1 MTDSLKS
8 QAVKGVV
15 WSAVERFS
23 VQGIQFVLSIII
35 ARLVA
40 PSEYGLIAMLG
51 IFLAIAQTFI
61 DSGFSNALIQ
71 KKDRTEV
78 DFSTVFYFNIVVSL
92 VVYLIL
98 FLSAPYIA
106 LFYKEPL
113 LDIITKWVG
122 LNIIIS
128 ALSIVQRAKLTI
140 QLNFKTQA
148 KASLIAVVVSGICG
162 ITMAYYGYGVWALVC
177 QSLLNN
183 LLSTILLWVFARWM
197 PAFIFS
203 WQSFKGLFSFG
214 SKLLLSGL
222 LHTIYLNLYTLV
234 IGRRYSAT
242 DVGYYNRSYSIAQY
256 PSVNIVGV
264 ITRAIYPIQCEMQH
278 DEERLCSSFIQYLR
292 MSCYIIFP
300 LMIGL
305 AVLSK
310 PMVLILLTDKWAPM
324 SDLLSILCIAYMW
337 YPVMVINNQMLNVR
351 GRSDYF
357 LKAEIIKKIVA
368 IVVLLVTMPLGLR
381 ILCLGIL
388 FYNILDIVI
397 IIVFAKKVINTGF
410 RQQFQAILPIF
421 LVSVGMGVVTHLFL
435 LINSNVYI
443 QLFSGIFIGA
453 VCLVFFSFVFR
464 IKEFSYLLSYLKIKN
479 IING

>member
-1 MTDSLKS
+1 MADSLKS

-51 IFLAIAQTFI
+51 IFLAIAQTFL

-71 KKDRTEV
+71 KKDRTEE

-148 KASLIAVVVSGICG
+148 KASLIAVVISGICG

-183 LLSTILLWVFARWM
+183 LLNTLLLWVFARWM

-203 WQSFKGLFSFG
+203 WQSFRGLFSFG

-222 LHTIYLNLYTLV
+222 LNTIYLNLYTLV
-234 IGRRYSAT
+234 IGRKYSAT

-278 DEERLCSSFIQYLR
+278 DEERLESSFIQYLQ

-300 LMIGL
+300 LMVGL

-310 PMVLILLTDKWAPM
+310 PMVLVLLTDKWASM
-324 SDLLSILCIAYMW
+324 SELLSILCIAYMW

-368 IVVLLVTMPLGLR
+368 IVILLLTIPLGLK
-381 ILCLGIL
+381 ILCFGIL
-388 FYNILDIVI
+388 FYNILDMGI
-397 IIVFAKKVINTGF
+397 IIVFTKKVMNTGF

-421 LVSVGMGVVTHLFL
+421 LVSIGVGVVTHLFL
-435 LINSNVYI
+435 LIISNVYI
-443 QLFSGIFIGA
+443 QLFGGLFIGA
-453 VCLVFFSFVFR
+453 VCLAFFSFVFR
-464 IKEFSYLLSYLKIKN
+464 IKEFSYLLSYLKIKKYN
-479 IING
+479 K

>member
-1 MTDSLKS
+1 MSDSLKS
-8 QAVKGVV
+8 QAVRGVL

-61 DSGFSNALIQ
+61 ESGFSNALIQ
-71 KKDRTEV
+71 KKDRTEI

-148 KASLIAVVVSGICG
+148 KASLIAVIVSGICG

-183 LLSTILLWVFARWM
+183 LLNTLLLWVFARWM

-234 IGRRYSAT
+234 IGRKYSAT
-242 DVGYYNRSYSIAQY
+242 DVGYYNRSYSLAQY

-278 DEERLCSSFIQYLR
+278 DEERLSSSFIQYLR

-300 LMIGL
+300 LMVGL

-310 PMVLILLTDKWAPM
+310 PMVLVLLTDKWVSM
-324 SDLLSILCIAYMW
+324 SELLSILCIAYMW

-368 IVVLLVTMPLGLR
+368 IVILLLTMPLGLK

-388 FYNILDIVI
+388 SYNILDMGI
-397 IIVFAKKVINTGF
+397 IIVFTKKVMNTGF

-421 LVSVGMGVVTHLFL
+421 LVSIGVGVVTHLFL
-435 LINSNVYI
+435 LIISNVYI
-443 QLFSGIFIGA
+443 QLFGGLLIGA

-464 IKEFSYLLSYLKIKN
+464 IKEFSYLLSYLKIKKYN
-479 IING
+479 K

>member
-1 MTDSLKS
+1 MADSLKS

-148 KASLIAVVVSGICG
+148 KASLIAVVISGICG

-183 LLSTILLWVFARWM
+183 LLNTLLLWVFARWM
-197 PAFIFS
+197 PTFIFS

-278 DEERLCSSFIQYLR
+278 DEERLSSSFIQYLR

-310 PMVLILLTDKWAPM
+310 PMVLILLTDKWASM

-368 IVVLLVTMPLGLR
+368 IVILLLTMPLGLK
-381 ILCLGIL
+381 ILCFGIL
-388 FYNILDIVI
+388 FYNILDMAI
-397 IIVFAKKVINTGF
+397 IIVFTKKVMNTGF
-410 RQQFQAILPIF
+410 RQQFGAILPIF
-421 LVSVGMGVVTHLFL
+421 LVSVGMGVVIHLFL
-435 LINSNVYI
+435 LINSNINI
-443 QLFSGIFIGA
+443 QLFGGIFIGSITLA
-453 VCLVFFSFVFR
+453 FFSFIFS
-464 IKEFSYLLSYLKIKN
+464 IKEFGYLLSYLKIKK
-479 IING
+479 IQ

>member
-1 MTDSLKS
+1 MADSLKS

-71 KKDRTEV
+71 KKDRTEI

-162 ITMAYYGYGVWALVC
+162 IIMAYYGYGVWALVC

-183 LLSTILLWVFARWM
+183 LLNTLFLWIFAHWYPLWVFS
-197 PAFIFS
+197 FS
-203 WQSFKGLFSFG
+203 SFRVLFSFG
-214 SKLLLSGL
+214 SKLLFSGL
-222 LHTIYLNLYTLV
+222 LHTIYLNMYSLV
-234 IGRRYSAT
+234 IGRTYSSEM
-242 DVGYYNRSYSIAQY
+242 VGYYNRAYQFASF
-256 PSVNIVGV
+256 PSVNILGMISRV
-264 ITRAIYPIQCEMQH
+264 IYPIQCNLQNDKLKSRELLLIYL
-278 DEERLCSSFIQYLR
+278 RLCSFL
-292 MSCYIIFP
+292 MFP
-300 LMIGL
+300 LLIIM
-305 AVLSK
+305 AVVADDFILLILSK
-310 PMVLILLTDKWAPM
+310 KWLP
-324 SDLLSILCIAYMW
+324 SGNLLSILCISYLF
-337 YPVMVINNQMLNVR
+337 YPLLMVNGSFLNSM
-351 GRSDYF
+351 GRSDLV
-357 LKAEIIKKIVA
+357 LKAEFIKKIVA
-368 IVVLLVTMPLGLR
+368 VLVLIFTISFGIEIVCWGFF
-381 ILCLGIL
+381 
-388 FYNILDIVI
+388 FYNVFDYFIMTIYQKKILNV
-397 IIVFAKKVINTGF
+397 GF
-410 RQQFQAILPIF
+410 RQQILALLPIF
-421 LVSVGMGVVTHLFL
+421 TLSSVLSLFL
-435 LINSNVYI
+435 VGIHLCLSDSLLRLIFCVFGGMLLYLI
-443 QLFSGIFIGA
+443 LAFLFRMKEVDLIF
-453 VCLVFFSFVFR
+453 
-464 IKEFSYLLSYLKIKN
+464 KLKIK
-479 IING
+479 

>member
-1 MTDSLKS
+1 MADSLKS

-148 KASLIAVVVSGICG
+148 KASLIAVVISGICG

-183 LLSTILLWVFARWM
+183 LLNTLLLWVFARWM

-278 DEERLCSSFIQYLR
+278 DEERLGSSFIQYLR

-310 PMVLILLTDKWAPM
+310 PVVLILLTEKWVSM
-324 SDLLSILCIAYMW
+324 SELLSILCIAYMW

-357 LKAEIIKKIVA
+357 LKAEIIKKAVA
-368 IVVLLVTMPLGLR
+368 VAVLLVTMPFGLK
-381 ILCLGIL
+381 ILCFGIL
-388 FYNILDIVI
+388 FYNILDMGI
-397 IIVFAKKVINTGF
+397 IIVFTKKVMNTGF

-421 LVSVGMGVVTHLFL
+421 LVSIGVGVVTHLFL
-435 LINSNVYI
+435 LIISNVYI
-443 QLFSGIFIGA
+443 QLFGGLFIGA
-453 VCLVFFSFVFR
+453 VCLAFFSFVFR
-464 IKEFSYLLSYLKIKN
+464 IKEFSYLLSYLKIKKYN
-479 IING
+479 K

>member
-1 MTDSLKS
+1 MADSLKS

-122 LNIIIS
+122 VNIIIS

-183 LLSTILLWVFARWM
+183 LLNTLLLWVFARWM

-234 IGRRYSAT
+234 IGRKYSAT

-264 ITRAIYPIQCEMQH
+264 ISRAIYPIQCGIQN
-278 DEERLCSSFIQYLR
+278 DEERLNRSFIQYLR
-292 MSCYIIFP
+292 ISCCIVVP
-300 LMIGL
+300 LMLLL
-305 AVLSK
+305 AALSK
-310 PMVLILLTDKWAPM
+310 PLILIMLTERWLPAAE
-324 SDLLSILCIAYMW
+324 ILCILLCAYSL
-337 YPVMVINNQMLNVR
+337 YPIMYISWQMLNVR
-351 GRSDYF
+351 GRSDLS
-357 LKAEIIKKIVA
+357 LKSEVLKKTVA
-368 IVVLLVTMPLGLR
+368 IIVLLSTISLGMKQ
-381 ILCLGIL
+381 ICLGIFL
-388 FYNILDIVI
+388 YNICDVVI
-397 IIVFAKKVINTGF
+397 ITFCLKKVLTISLREIVKNV
-410 RQQFQAILPIF
+410 LPIYVISLLMAVCVYMITFIFSVPAVQILVGTLLGF
-421 LVSVGMGVVTHLFL
+421 LILILLSRIWGLKEFNVFFL
-435 LINSNVYI
+435 LI
-443 QLFSGIFIGA
+443 
-453 VCLVFFSFVFR
+453 
-464 IKEFSYLLSYLKIKN
+464 KK
-479 IING
+479 

>member
-1 MTDSLKS
+1 MADSLKS

-71 KKDRTEV
+71 KKDRTEE

-148 KASLIAVVVSGICG
+148 KASLIAVVISGICG

-183 LLSTILLWVFARWM
+183 LLSTLLLWVFARWM

-310 PMVLILLTDKWAPM
+310 PMVLILLTDKWAFM

-368 IVVLLVTMPLGLR
+368 IIVLLVTMPLGLR

-388 FYNILDIVI
+388 FYNILDMVI
-397 IIVFAKKVINTGF
+397 IIVFTKKVMNTGF

-443 QLFSGIFIGA
+443 QLFGGIFIGA
-453 VCLVFFSFVFR
+453 VCLAFLSFVFR
-464 IKEFSYLLSYLKIKN
+464 IKEFSYLLSYLKIIK
-479 IING
+479 I

>member
-1 MTDSLKS
+1 MSDSLKS
-8 QAVKGVV
+8 QAVRGVL

-71 KKDRTEV
+71 KKDRTEI

-92 VVYLIL
+92 VAYLIL

-113 LDIITKWVG
+113 LDIITKCVG
-122 LNIIIS
+122 FNIIIS

-148 KASLIAVVVSGICG
+148 KASLIAVIVSGICG

-183 LLSTILLWVFARWM
+183 LLNTLLLWMFARWM

-234 IGRRYSAT
+234 IGRKYSAT
-242 DVGYYNRSYSIAQY
+242 DVGYYNRSYSLAQY
-256 PSVNIVGV
+256 PSVNIVGI

-278 DEERLCSSFIQYLR
+278 DEERLSSSFILYLR

-300 LMIGL
+300 LMVGL

-310 PMVLILLTDKWAPM
+310 PMVLVLLTDKWASM
-324 SDLLSILCIAYMW
+324 SELLSILCIAYMW
-337 YPVMVINNQMLNVR
+337 YPVMVINNQMLNVK

-368 IVVLLVTMPLGLR
+368 IVILLLTMPLGLK
-381 ILCLGIL
+381 ILCFGIL
-388 FYNILDIVI
+388 FYNILDMGI
-397 IIVFAKKVINTGF
+397 IIVFTKKVMNTGF

-421 LVSVGMGVVTHLFL
+421 LVSIGVGVVTHLFL
-435 LINSNVYI
+435 LIISNVYI
-443 QLFSGIFIGA
+443 QLFGGLLIGA

-464 IKEFSYLLSYLKIKN
+464 IKEFNYLLSYLKIKKYN
-479 IING
+479 K

>member
-1 MTDSLKS
+1 MSDSLKS
-8 QAVKGVV
+8 QAIRGVL

-71 KKDRTEV
+71 KKDRTEI

-92 VVYLIL
+92 VAYLIL
-98 FLSAPYIA
+98 FFSAPYIA

-122 LNIIIS
+122 FNIIIS

-148 KASLIAVVVSGICG
+148 KASLIAVIVSGICG

-183 LLSTILLWVFARWM
+183 LLNTLLLWSFTKWI
-197 PAFIFS
+197 PACIFS
-203 WQSFKGLFSFG
+203 WQSFKKLFSFG

-234 IGRRYSAT
+234 IGRKYSAT
-242 DVGYYNRSYSIAQY
+242 DVGYYNRSYSLAQY

-278 DEERLCSSFIQYLR
+278 EEERLSSSFIQYLR
-292 MSCYIIFP
+292 MSCYVIFP
-300 LMIGL
+300 LMVGL

-310 PMVLILLTDKWAPM
+310 PMVLVLLTDKWASM
-324 SDLLSILCIAYMW
+324 SELLSILCIAYMW

-368 IVVLLVTMPLGLR
+368 IVILLLTMPLGLK
-381 ILCLGIL
+381 ILCFGIL
-388 FYNILDIVI
+388 FYNILDMGI
-397 IIVFAKKVINTGF
+397 IIVFTKKVMSTGF

-421 LVSVGMGVVTHLFL
+421 LVSIGVGVVTHLFL
-435 LINSNVYI
+435 LIISNVYI
-443 QLFSGIFIGA
+443 QLFGGFLIGV
-453 VCLVFFSFVFR
+453 VCLAFFSFVFR
-464 IKEFSYLLSYLKIKN
+464 IKEFGYLLSYLRIKKA
-479 IING
+479 

>member
-1 MTDSLKS
+1 MADSLKS

-122 LNIIIS
+122 VNIIIS

-148 KASLIAVVVSGICG
+148 KASLIAVIISGICG

-183 LLSTILLWVFARWM
+183 LLSTLLLWVFARWM

-234 IGRRYSAT
+234 IGKRYSAT
-242 DVGYYNRSYSIAQY
+242 DVGYYNRSFNFAQF
-256 PSVNIVGV
+256 PSVNIMNIFSRVV
-264 ITRAIYPIQCEMQH
+264 YPMQCELQS
-278 DEERLCSSFIQYLR
+278 DRVLLDKVFIQFLR
-292 MSCYIIFP
+292 LSCFIVFP
-300 LMIGL
+300 LMILL

-310 PMVLILLTDKWAPM
+310 PLVLFLLTEKWKVVG
-324 SDLLSILCIAYMW
+324 DLLPILCASYMF
-337 YPVMVINNQMLNVR
+337 YPIIVVNNQMLNVA
-351 GRSDYF
+351 GRSDFF
-357 LKAEIIKKIVA
+357 LKAEFVKKTVS
-368 IVVLLVTMPLGLR
+368 IVVLVITMRYSLV
-381 ILCLGIL
+381 ILCFGLL
-388 FYNILDIVI
+388 FYNFSDSI
-397 IIVFAKKVINTGF
+397 IAIWYAKRVNT
-410 RQQFQAILPIF
+410 
-421 LVSVGMGVVTHLFL
+421 
-435 LINSNVYI
+435 
-443 QLFSGIFIGA
+443 IG
-453 VCLVFFSFVFR
+453 
-464 IKEFSYLLSYLKIKN
+464 YLAQIKN
-479 IING
+479 ICPILLLSLGMGAFVMAIIYFLSSTLLQLSLGLFGGLLFYCLGVYLFKFDERLSINYILKRCAK

>member
-1 MTDSLKS
+1 MADSLKS

-61 DSGFSNALIQ
+61 DSGFSNALVQ

-148 KASLIAVVVSGICG
+148 KASLIAVVISGICG

-183 LLSTILLWVFARWM
+183 LLSTVFLWSFAKWM
-197 PAFIFS
+197 PACIFS
-203 WQSFKGLFSFG
+203 WKSFKGLFSFG

-222 LHTIYLNLYTLV
+222 LNTIYLNLYTLV
-234 IGRRYSAT
+234 IGRKYSAT

-278 DEERLCSSFIQYLR
+278 DEERLESSFIQYLR

-300 LMIGL
+300 LMVGL

-310 PMVLILLTDKWAPM
+310 PMVLVLLTDKWASM
-324 SDLLSILCIAYMW
+324 SELLSILCIAYMW

-368 IVVLLVTMPLGLR
+368 IVILLLTIPLGLK
-381 ILCLGIL
+381 ILCFGIL
-388 FYNILDIVI
+388 FYNILDMAI
-397 IIVFAKKVINTGF
+397 IIVFTKKVMNTGF
-410 RQQFQAILPIF
+410 RQQFGAILPIF
-421 LVSVGMGVVTHLFL
+421 LVSVGMGVVIHLFL
-435 LINSNVYI
+435 LINSNINI
-443 QLFSGIFIGA
+443 QLFGGIFIGSITLA
-453 VCLVFFSFVFR
+453 FFSFIFS
-464 IKEFSYLLSYLKIKN
+464 IKEFGYLLSYLKIKK
-479 IING
+479 IQ

>member
-1 MTDSLKS
+1 MSDSLKS
-8 QAVKGVV
+8 QAVRGVL

-61 DSGFSNALIQ
+61 ESGFSNALIQ
-71 KKDRTEV
+71 KKDRTEI

-148 KASLIAVVVSGICG
+148 KASLIAVIVSGICG

-183 LLSTILLWVFARWM
+183 LLNTLLLWVFARWM

-234 IGRRYSAT
+234 IGRKYSAT
-242 DVGYYNRSYSIAQY
+242 DVGYYNRSYSLAQY

-278 DEERLCSSFIQYLR
+278 DEERLSSSFIQYLR

-300 LMIGL
+300 LMVGL

-310 PMVLILLTDKWAPM
+310 PMVLVLLTDKWASM
-324 SDLLSILCIAYMW
+324 SELLSILCIAYMW
-337 YPVMVINNQMLNVR
+337 YPVMVINNQMLNVK

-368 IVVLLVTMPLGLR
+368 IVILLLTMPLGLK
-381 ILCLGIL
+381 ILCFGIL
-388 FYNILDIVI
+388 FYNILDMGI
-397 IIVFAKKVINTGF
+397 IIVFTKKVMNTGF

-421 LVSVGMGVVTHLFL
+421 LVSIGVGVVTHLFL
-435 LINSNVYI
+435 LIISNVYI
-443 QLFSGIFIGA
+443 QLFGGLLIGA

-464 IKEFSYLLSYLKIKN
+464 IKEFNYLLSYLKIKKYN
-479 IING
+479 K

>member
-1 MTDSLKS
+1 MSDSLKS
-8 QAVKGVV
+8 QAVRGVL

-61 DSGFSNALIQ
+61 ESGFSNALIQ
-71 KKDRTEV
+71 KKDRTEI

-148 KASLIAVVVSGICG
+148 KASLIAVIVSGICG

-183 LLSTILLWVFARWM
+183 LLNTLLLWVFARWM

-234 IGRRYSAT
+234 IGRKYSAT
-242 DVGYYNRSYSIAQY
+242 DVGYYNRSYSLAQY

-278 DEERLCSSFIQYLR
+278 DEERLSSSFIQYLR

-300 LMIGL
+300 LMVGL

-310 PMVLILLTDKWAPM
+310 PMVLVLLTDKWVSM
-324 SDLLSILCIAYMW
+324 SELLSILCIAYMW

-351 GRSDYF
+351 GRS
-357 LKAEIIKKIVA
+357 
-368 IVVLLVTMPLGLR
+368 
-381 ILCLGIL
+381 
-388 FYNILDIVI
+388 YNILDMGI
-397 IIVFAKKVINTGF
+397 IIVFTKKVMNTGF

-421 LVSVGMGVVTHLFL
+421 LVSIGVGVVTHLFL
-435 LINSNVYI
+435 LIISNVYI
-443 QLFSGIFIGA
+443 QLFGGLLIGA

-464 IKEFSYLLSYLKIKN
+464 IKEFSYLLSYLKIKKYN
-479 IING
+479 K

>member
-148 KASLIAVVVSGICG
+148 KASLIAVIISGICG
-162 ITMAYYGYGVWALVC
+162 IIMAYYGYGVWALVC

-183 LLSTILLWVFARWM
+183 LLNTLLLWSFTKWM
-197 PAFIFS
+197 PACIFS
-203 WQSFKGLFSFG
+203 WQSFKKLFSFG

-234 IGRRYSAT
+234 IGKRYSAT
-242 DVGYYNRSYSIAQY
+242 DVGYYNRSFNFAQF
-256 PSVNIVGV
+256 PSVNIMNIFSRVV
-264 ITRAIYPIQCEMQH
+264 YPIQCELQS
-278 DEERLCSSFIQYLR
+278 DRVLLDKVFIRFLRLSCFIV
-292 MSCYIIFP
+292 FP
-300 LMIGL
+300 LMTLL

-310 PMVLILLTDKWAPM
+310 PLVLFLLTEKWKVVG
-324 SDLLSILCIAYMW
+324 DLLPILCASYIF
-337 YPVMVINNQMLNVR
+337 YPIIVVNNQMLNVA
-351 GRSDYF
+351 GRSDFF
-357 LKAEIIKKIVA
+357 LKAEFVKKTLSIIVLVITMRYSLIILCFGLLFYNLCDSIIAIWYVKRVNAIGYLTQIKNLYPIFLLSFGMGVFVMIIVCFLSSS
-368 IVVLLVTMPLGLR
+368 LLQLLLGL
-381 ILCLGIL
+381 LGGIL
-388 FYNILDIVI
+388 FYYLGIYLFKFDNERLFISYILKRC
-397 IIVFAKKVINTGF
+397 AK
-410 RQQFQAILPIF
+410 
-421 LVSVGMGVVTHLFL
+421 
-435 LINSNVYI
+435 
-443 QLFSGIFIGA
+443 
-453 VCLVFFSFVFR
+453 
-464 IKEFSYLLSYLKIKN
+464 
-479 IING
+479 

>member
-92 VVYLIL
+92 IVYLIL

-234 IGRRYSAT
+234 IGKRYSAT
-242 DVGYYNRSYSIAQY
+242 DVGYYNRSFNFAQF
-256 PSVNIVGV
+256 PSVNIMNIFSRVV
-264 ITRAIYPIQCEMQH
+264 YPMQCELQSDRMLL
-278 DEERLCSSFIQYLR
+278 DKVFIQFLR
-292 MSCYIIFP
+292 LSCFIVFP
-300 LMIGL
+300 LMILL

-310 PMVLILLTDKWAPM
+310 PLVLFLLTEKWEVVG
-324 SDLLSILCIAYMW
+324 DLLPILCASYMF
-337 YPVMVINNQMLNVR
+337 YPIIVVNNQMLNVA
-351 GRSDYF
+351 GRSDFF
-357 LKAEIIKKIVA
+357 LKAEFVKKTVS
-368 IVVLLVTMPLGLR
+368 IVVLVITMRYSLVILCFGLLLYNFCDSIIAIWYAKKVNTIGYLGQIKKLSPILFLSLGMGAFVMVVIYFLSSTLLQLFLGLFG
-381 ILCLGIL
+381 GIL
-388 FYNILDIVI
+388 FYC
-397 IIVFAKKVINTGF
+397 
-410 RQQFQAILPIF
+410 
-421 LVSVGMGVVTHLFL
+421 MGVYLFKFDERL
-435 LINSNVYI
+435 SVNYI
-443 QLFSGIFIGA
+443 
-453 VCLVFFSFVFR
+453 
-464 IKEFSYLLSYLKIKN
+464 LKRCVK
-479 IING
+479 

>member
-1 MTDSLKS
+1 MADSLKS

-148 KASLIAVVVSGICG
+148 KASLIAVVISGICG

-183 LLSTILLWVFARWM
+183 LLSTLLLWVFARWM

-278 DEERLCSSFIQYLR
+278 DEERLSSSFIQYLR

-310 PMVLILLTDKWAPM
+310 PMVLILLTDKWASM

-368 IVVLLVTMPLGLR
+368 IVILLLTMPLGLK
-381 ILCLGIL
+381 ILCFGIL
-388 FYNILDIVI
+388 FYNILDMAI
-397 IIVFAKKVINTGF
+397 IIVFTKKVMNTGF
-410 RQQFQAILPIF
+410 RQQFGAILPIF
-421 LVSVGMGVVTHLFL
+421 LVSVGMGVVIHLFL
-435 LINSNVYI
+435 LINSNINI
-443 QLFSGIFIGA
+443 QLFGGIFIGSITLA
-453 VCLVFFSFVFR
+453 FFSFIFS
-464 IKEFSYLLSYLKIKN
+464 IKEFGYLLSYLKIKK
-479 IING
+479 IQ

>member
-1 MTDSLKS
+1 MADSLKS

-71 KKDRTEV
+71 KKDRTEE

-92 VVYLIL
+92 VIYLIL

-122 LNIIIS
+122 VNIIVS

-148 KASLIAVVVSGICG
+148 KASLIAVVISGICG

-183 LLSTILLWVFARWM
+183 LLNTLLLWVFARWM

-222 LHTIYLNLYTLV
+222 LNTIYLNLYTLV
-234 IGRRYSAT
+234 IGRKYSAT

-278 DEERLCSSFIQYLR
+278 DEERLESSFIQYLR

-300 LMIGL
+300 LMVGL

-310 PMVLILLTDKWAPM
+310 PMVLVLLTDKWASM
-324 SDLLSILCIAYMW
+324 SELLSILCIAYMW

-368 IVVLLVTMPLGLR
+368 IVILLLTIPLGLK
-381 ILCLGIL
+381 ILCFGIL
-388 FYNILDIVI
+388 FYNILDMGI
-397 IIVFAKKVINTGF
+397 IIVFTKKVMNTGF

-421 LVSVGMGVVTHLFL
+421 LVSIGVGVVTHLFL
-435 LINSNVYI
+435 LIISNVYI
-443 QLFSGIFIGA
+443 QLFGGLFIGA
-453 VCLVFFSFVFR
+453 VCLAFFSFVFR
-464 IKEFSYLLSYLKIKN
+464 IKEFSYLLSYLKIKKYN
-479 IING
+479 K